1 MKKKLLALLVSSAF
15 LFAACGDD
23 DSPSSPENEK
33 EISSSSE
40 EFCDSDECD
49 VKSSSSKAKD
59 KKSSSSKKSKSS
71 SSKGSKSSSSVKN
84 SGKSSSSTAKDKK
97 SSSSEAKD
105 EKSSS
110 SVAKD
115 ETFSSSVANVETSSS
130 SVANAETSSSSVAKD
145 ETSSSSVAK
154 DETSSSS
161 VANVETS
168 SSSVANVETSSS
180 SVANVETSS
189 SSVANVETSSS
200 SVKIEPESSSSVA
213 DLNEDRAATLEELEK
228 YMKIEELNPKLLL
241 SIGSRQGIFSLC
253 ISDELWIVTYSDFEN
268 GEVEFK
274 EGSLGIQYTSTE
286 AAMNIIRK
294 TKEGIKISFKVD
306 KNSVVKYSINGSDY
320 TNVVKDKNSIAP
332 NQISK
337 AENIMNKVYTCTDD
351 DATKVFKFFDNTY
364 ILESIAEGKTVSQ
377 ENGYYDIH
385 RGVLLL
391 YNTNYDVLTSSL
403 STYSIYKD
411 NTIVT
416 KDNKRMN
423 CTVD

>member
-40 EFCDSDECD
+40 EYCDSDECD

-97 SSSSEAKD
+97 SSSSEAKN

-115 ETFSSSVANVETSSS
+115 ETSSS

-145 ETSSSSVAK
+145 ETSSSSVANV
-154 DETSSSS
+154 ETSSSS

-168 SSSVANVETSSS
+168 SSSVDNVETSSS

>member
-145 ETSSSSVAK
+145 
-154 DETSSSS
+154 
-161 VANVETS
+161 
-168 SSSVANVETSSS
+168 
-180 SVANVETSS
+180 ETSS

>member
-40 EFCDSDECD
+40 EYCDSDECD

-115 ETFSSSVANVETSSS
+115 ETSSSSVANVETSSS
-130 SVANAETSSSSVAKD
+130 SVANVETSSSSVAN
-145 ETSSSSVAK
+145 V
-154 DETSSSS
+154 ETSSSS